1 MGSLLRNNRDE
12 MHTVYIIEKQ
22 SVCARAR
29 WVRQVLTPDSG
40 MPPGLS
46 TGQRTRRPTAWEVSF
61 PEELSE
67 DEADEMEVERQ
78 EQESRD
84 GQERSESGQ
93 VRLHFLN
100 GKRKCCSDMNDRVR

>member
-1 MGSLLRNNRDE
+1 MRRLLCNNRDE
-12 MHTVYIIEKQ
+12 MHTVYVIERHRL
-22 SVCARAR
+22 SARAR
-29 WVRQVLTPDSG
+29 WVRQVLTPNSG

-61 PEELSE
+61 PDELSE

-84 GQERSESGQ
+84 GQEIESGQ
-93 VRLHFLN
+93 DRLHFLN
-100 GKRKCCSDMNDRVR
+100 GKRKYCSDMNDRVR